1 MYTLKVPAQS
11 EFTQLNRAFN
21 TYLNDN
27 KIEMKDRRLVTAY
40 TLGRIVGGSLP
51 VFDMATRDIRSRTFR
66 EQLLPNVKAFCDR
79 LGEAMIIDHELVII
93 GSFMEWCRRS
103 SVAFPMVPRI
113 SDEALDGDEYGYQ
126 QQTAVL
132 SVVMKTY
139 PNLTLDWVVGDLL
152 TQKGE

>member
-1 MYTLKVPAQS
+1 MYTLKIPAQS
-11 EFTQLNRAFN
+11 DFTALNRAFN
-21 TYLNDN
+21 THLNDN
-27 KIEMKDRRLVTAY
+27 KVEMKDRRLVTAY

-51 VFDMATRDIRSRTFR
+51 VSDMATRDIRSRTFR
-66 EQLLPNVKAFCDR
+66 EQLLPNVKAFLDK
-79 LGEAMIIDHELVII
+79 LGEAIIIDHELVII

-113 SDEALDGDEYGYQ
+113 TDEELNGDEYGYQ

-132 SVVMKTY
+132 ANIIKAY
-139 PNLTLDWVVGDLL
+139 PNLQLDWVVGDLL